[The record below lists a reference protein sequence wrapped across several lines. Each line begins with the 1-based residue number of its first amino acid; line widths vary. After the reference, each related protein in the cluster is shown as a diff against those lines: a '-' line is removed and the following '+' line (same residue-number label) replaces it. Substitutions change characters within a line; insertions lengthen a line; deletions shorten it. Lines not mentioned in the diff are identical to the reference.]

1 MSPMQ
6 ICSLM
11 WMVFVAVWL
20 VAWFKTKRTQ
30 ERVDFG
36 ARLLYGVPVFI
47 GSYLLFSDNVSGW
60 LRQQVIPKNPG
71 LEILAISLT
80 AIGIAIAIWA
90 RFYIGDNWSSAVSIK
105 IDHQLIRTGP
115 YAWVRHPIYSGILLG
130 MFGTALARR
139 EPRGFFAVLLLWI
152 GFWIKSRMEEGFM
165 RKTFGDEYQEYSRS
179 TGALIPRLRL

>member
-71 LEILAISLT
+71 LEILAISHRNRNRDSNLGQ
-80 AIGIAIAIWA
+80 ILH
-90 RFYIGDNWSSAVSIK
+90 RR
-105 IDHQLIRTGP
+105 QL
-115 YAWVRHPIYSGILLG
+115 
-130 MFGTALARR
+130 
-139 EPRGFFAVLLLWI
+139 EQRG
-152 GFWIKSRMEEGFM
+152 
-165 RKTFGDEYQEYSRS
+165 QH
-179 TGALIPRLRL
+179 